1 MLRQKKSFKFK
12 FKNISKKKRSI
23 KRLKKIFKHKNYY
36 FNPIFQTLLNTKKEI
51 VKTQININVTPNN
64 IFCTLK
70 DLSRNKI
77 LLIGSSGKYK
87 INISKKTLKFKQK
100 IIVLNFIEEIKKY
113 LTKKLTIICIT
124 GPIKIR
130 KNIIKQISLLLKN
143 YKFLIKIKE
152 VKCFN
157 GCRPKKKKRKKQKG
171 LRIFK

>member
-1 MLRQKKSFKFK
+1 MLKQKKNYKFK

-23 KRLKKIFKHKNYY
+23 KRLKKLFKHKNYY
-36 FNPIFQTLLNTKKEI
+36 FNPILQTVLHTKKNT
-51 VKTQININVTPNN
+51 VKYHININVTPNN

-70 DLSRNKI
+70 NLNKKKI
-77 LLIGSSGKYK
+77 VLIGSSGKYK
-87 INISKKTLKFKQK
+87 LNISKKTLKFKQK
-100 IIVLNFIEEIKKY
+100 IIILNFIEEIKKY
-113 LTKKLTIICIT
+113 LKKNLSIVYLT

-143 YKFLIKIKE
+143 YRFLIKIKE
-152 VKCFN
+152 LKSFN